1 MSVLRDAAL
10 LSTNEFSMP
19 TTPAPRQWLFAPHE
33 HAIKQTVFVG
43 VVIEVGAM
51 QGGPVVPQ
59 QHVALAPL
67 VAVDEL
73 RARRVLEQL
82 GQQRLRFD
90 RAHADDVLGLH
101 RMEIQRAHAIVRIR
115 AHERL
120 KHAFGILSACA
131 SADCP
136 ERRDAGDP
144 ETR

>member
-1 MSVLRDAAL
+1 MVSVDGFSIVNCIDVPSGL
-10 LSTNEFSMP
+10 LLCFKNRSPRGGSRAVSKGERISCPCFETQRSSARTNSVCRLLLLH
-19 TTPAPRQWLFAPHE
+19 ANRLFAPYE

-82 GQQRLRFD
+82 G
-90 RAHADDVLGLH
+90 
-101 RMEIQRAHAIVRIR
+101 
-115 AHERL
+115 
-120 KHAFGILSACA
+120 
-131 SADCP
+131 
-136 ERRDAGDP
+136 
-144 ETR
+144 